1 MSDFESGSVVL
12 ILFVVLLFVIE
23 LQASIVVAVD
33 EIQCLIL
40 VHFWFENLFV
50 PAIVW
55 QYYMF

>member
-50 PAIVW
+50 PTIV
-55 QYYMF
+55 

>member
-33 EIQCLIL
+33 EIQGLIL
-40 VHFWFENLFV
+40 VNFWFENLFV
-50 PAIVW
+50 PAIV
-55 QYYMF
+55 